1 MNKKNY
7 FVLICLAAFLNSF
20 TAFATVVKAPLT
32 MEEVLQDTYKKF
44 KSLKEGKNAD
54 YIPELAKVNPNY
66 FAIVIATVD
75 GKVMAVGDADVP
87 FAIESVVKPFL
98 YAQALADQGE
108 QFVSDKV
115 GLNATGDRYNSIVAI
130 EERPNHLQN
139 PLVNPGAIQI
149 NSLIKGSSPND
160 KWERS
165 LKLIQD
171 LSDGKPTLGQA
182 VYESETATNQRNR
195 AITELLQVY
204 HMMYSRSADTMHS
217 DSMDALDRYTKAC
230 SIMVTTKQLAMMGAT
245 LANGGVNP
253 FNHKQV
259 IAPQYVRNV
268 LSQMVTNGM
277 YDTSGAWWFYVG
289 LPAKSGVG
297 GGIIAVVPNKMA
309 IAAFSPPV
317 DAAGNSVR
325 AQAAIAELSKRWQ
338 LHLLT

>member
-1 MNKKNY
+1 MNKNIY
-7 FVLICLAAFLNSF
+7 FCLLYIIAIFFNPLTVSAG
-20 TAFATVVKAPLT
+20 VVKAPLT
-32 MEEVLQDTYKKF
+32 MEEVLQDTYKKY

-75 GKVMAVGDADVP
+75 GKIMSVGDADVP

-98 YAQALADQGE
+98 YAQALADNSE

-115 GLNATGDRYNSIVAI
+115 GLNATGERYNSIVAI
-130 EERPNHLQN
+130 EQRPDHLQN
-139 PLVNPGAIQI
+139 PLVNAGAIQI
-149 NSLIKGSSPND
+149 NSLIKGSSPED
-160 KWERS
+160 KWQRS

-171 LSDGKPTLGQA
+171 LSDGKPTLGHA
-182 VYESETATNQRNR
+182 VYQSETATNQRNR

-204 HMMYSRSADTMHS
+204 HMMHG

-245 LANGGVNP
+245 LANGGINP
-253 FNHKQV
+253 FTHKQV
-259 IAPQYVRNV
+259 IAPKYVRDV

-277 YDTSGAWWFYVG
+277 YDTSGAWWFNVG
-289 LPAKSGVG
+289 IPAKSGVG
-297 GGIIAVVPNKMA
+297 GGIVAVIPNKMA

-325 AQAAIAELSKRWQ
+325 AQAAIADLSKRWQ